1 MTTEREVAANRRN
14 AAKSTGPRTRRGKA
28 TVSRNALRHGLAS
41 AIVGHGGEP
50 EKVACLARLI
60 AGKSSDGVRYEQ
72 AIIIAESW
80 LSISRIRLFRVKAIE
95 RFRERMESPF
105 FPGSPLPQE
114 IDGLARQHAL
124 GNIRAA
130 RDIIG
135 RWAKATEAGVEE
147 LKASVKELSGGDA
160 ARLVAF
166 GESFEKQPSKP
177 RTDAECFLLA
187 LSELC
192 ALERYERRA
201 LSRRRRAIRIF
212 DALSASA

>member
-1 MTTEREVAANRRN
+1 MISERKLAANRRN
-14 AAKSTGPRTRRGKA
+14 ARKCTGPRTQRGKA
-28 TVSRNALRHGLAS
+28 KASRNALRHGLAGAS
-41 AIVGHGGEP
+41 ADHGHDS
-50 EKVACLARLI
+50 EKVERIARLI
-60 AGKSSDGVRYEQ
+60 AGKADDCTRYEQ

-80 LSISRIRLFRVKAIE
+80 LLISRIRLFRINAIE

-114 IDGLARQHAL
+114 IEGLARQHGL
-124 GNIRAA
+124 GNTREV
-130 RDIIG
+130 RDTIG
-135 RWAKATEAGVEE
+135 RLCDATEAGFNE
-147 LKASVKELSGGDA
+147 LKASMKELCGGNA
-160 ARLVAF
+160 ARLIAF
-166 GESFEKQPSKP
+166 DESFEKEPSKP

-187 LSELC
+187 VSELR

>member
-14 AAKSTGPRTRRGKA
+14 AAKSTGPRTRHGKA
-28 TVSRNALRHGLAS
+28 TVARNALRHGLAS
-41 AIVGHGGEP
+41 ATVGHGEEP
-50 EKVACLARLI
+50 EKVARIARLI
-60 AGKSSDGVRYEQ
+60 AGRTSDGARYEQ

-114 IDGLARQHAL
+114 IDGLARQRGL
-124 GNIRAA
+124 GNTREV

-135 RWAKATEAGVEE
+135 RLCEATEAGFDE
-147 LKASVKELSGGDA
+147 LEASVKELRGGNA
-160 ARLVAF
+160 ARLMAF
-166 GESFEKQPSKP
+166 GESFEKEPSKP
-177 RTDAECFLLA
+177 RTDAECCLLA
-187 LSELC
+187 VSELC

-201 LSRRRRAIRIF
+201 LSRRRRAIRILV
-212 DALSASA
+212 ALSASA